1 MSVLLD
7 TENIKFKSIEIFLL
21 QGFSGDV
28 SSAFLTLKLYNPKDF
43 FLVARWPGFDL
54 CSTFYWASQVALV
67 VEKQPANA
75 RDTIDTGYDPWVG
88 KIPWRRA
95 WQPTPV
101 FLLEDSM
108 DRGAWRATVHRVT
121 KSQPQLNR
129 LSMHAF
135 IS

>member
-1 MSVLLD
+1 M
-7 TENIKFKSIEIFLL
+7 
-21 QGFSGDV
+21 
-28 SSAFLTLKLYNPKDF
+28 
-43 FLVARWPGFDL
+43 ARWPGFDL

-75 RDTIDTGYDPWVG
+75 RDITDTAYDPWVG

-108 DRGAWRATVHRVT
+108 DRGAWQAAVHRVT
-121 KSQPQLNR
+121 KSRPRLKR

-135 IS
+135 IT